1 MRFII
6 VGILNE
12 YSVNAGIFY
21 GVSDVVYIVDYKI
34 LMALLPGM
42 GCGWH
47 IDNIYTFKMFDK
59 LFAGK

>member
-42 GCGWH
+42 GCG
-47 IDNIYTFKMFDK
+47 
-59 LFAGK
+59 